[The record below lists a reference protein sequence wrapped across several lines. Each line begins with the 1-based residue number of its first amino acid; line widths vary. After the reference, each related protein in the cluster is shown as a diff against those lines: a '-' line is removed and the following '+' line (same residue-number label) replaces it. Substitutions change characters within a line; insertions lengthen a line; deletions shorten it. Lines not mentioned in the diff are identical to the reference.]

1 MYHID
6 TLFAAHG
13 HTVLQLPHY
22 MCNLNP
28 IKLAWRQ
35 MKDYVISHNTAGDI
49 MSLTAMQE
57 LVQEAIKDVTKKTGP
72 VIVATQ
78 QTSKIPIRNTMQ
90 LRRTL
95 QTTSKLT

>member
-1 MYHID
+1 
-6 TLFAAHG
+6 
-13 HTVLQLPHY
+13 
-22 MCNLNP
+22 
-28 IKLAWRQ
+28 
-35 MKDYVISHNTAGDI
+35 
-49 MSLTAMQE
+49 MSLTALQE